1 MVKIL
6 DKNGQPLEDTT
17 RNGKV
22 RRLLK
27 DKKARVVNGN
37 PFTIQLL
44 YDTVLDSED
53 ITMNAIIVSN
63 DITHKPKGLVSKDEQ
78 IEMMTF
84 DEFITKA
91 TEPDGL
97 VIDSLYIDV
106 DGLSR
111 DVYVQ
116 LKNCETFPDNITF
129 FRYKLKPDFIDDK
142 VKFVDALDVITSDR
156 ADELKVKFSDDIIT
170 NGSILING
178 MIGTGKTT
186 LCKNIVTQLK
196 KKEVEIDYATPIPV
210 YDASVDDDDD
220 IYKHTTNVKE
230 LADLLV
236 SYQTEMMDRFKK
248 MESASVNSAYKL
260 KEPVKTKVI
269 IIDGLNEYMCNDDY
283 RSVDKIKNTL
293 GSIARL
299 GRAAGIMLILT
310 CERPGG
316 NVISTDLFNNII
328 NRVNVGKIAD
338 VNVSQLMFD
347 EDLHIN
353 IPSGMG
359 IYQSAFSAGESE
371 YSIFS
376 IDNVKNF

>member
-44 YDTVLDSED
+44 YDTALDSED
-53 ITMNAIIVSN
+53 KTMNVIIVSN

-91 TEPDGL
+91 TESDGL
-97 VIDSLYIDV
+97 AIDALYIDV

-116 LKNCETFPDNITF
+116 LKNCETFSDNITF
-129 FRYKLKPDFIDDK
+129 FKYKIKPDFIDDK

-248 MESASVNSAYKL
+248 MESASVTSAYKL
-260 KEPVKTKVI
+260 KELVKTKVI

-283 RSVDKIKNTL
+283 RSVDKIKTAL
-293 GSIARL
+293 GSISRL
-299 GRAAGIMLILT
+299 GRAAGIMFILT
-310 CERPGG
+310 CERPSG

-338 VNVSQLMFD
+338 VTVSQLMFD

-353 IPSGMG
+353 IPFGMG

>member
-44 YDTVLDSED
+44 YDTALDSED
-53 ITMNAIIVSN
+53 TTMNAIIVSN

-111 DVYVQ
+111 DVYAQ

-156 ADELKVKFSDDIIT
+156 ADELKVKLSDDIIT

-269 IIDGLNEYMCNDDY
+269 IIDGLNEYMCCDDY
-283 RSVDKIKNTL
+283 RSVDKIKTAL
-293 GSIARL
+293 GSISRL
-299 GRAAGIMLILT
+299 SRAAGIMFILT

-338 VNVSQLMFD
+338 VTVSQLMFD
-347 EDLHIN
+347 ENLHIN